1 MGESGRLPERF
12 AAAFLFCP
20 QRRISGAFRTPH
32 RGLRFVIALANTT
45 SISCGRF
52 RAQLRAATSDS
63 APYIRL
69 YGRLFSFIRGRLF
82 SFIPFLSQVRCF
94 ALRLPT
100 LRLIFV
106 FADRLFPFLC
116 YDLCRYGKY
125 RSAALGMTNIQN
137 PSPALSPRIV
147 LCGRLFSFIPF
158 LSQVRNFALRLPTL
172 RPIFVSADRLF
183 LSLCY
188 ALCRYGKYRSAALG
202 MTNIQKPSPALS
214 PRSVLCGRLFS
225 FIPFLSQVRCFA
237 LRLPTLRLIF
247 VFADRLFPFLCYD
260 LCRYGKYRSAALG
273 MTNIQKPSPA
283 LSPRSVLCGRL
294 FSFIP
299 FLSQVRCFALR
310 LPTLRTDFFFLFAM
324 PFADTHISIRGAVQP
339 RRSESVRS
347 KNSALSLKNS

>member
-69 YGRLFSFIRGRLF
+69 CGQTFFPS
-82 SFIPFLSQVRCF
+82 
-94 ALRLPT
+94 LR
-100 LRLIFV
+100 
-106 FADRLFPFLC
+106 
-116 YDLCRYGKY
+116 
-125 RSAALGMTNIQN
+125 
-137 PSPALSPRIV
+137 
-147 LCGRLFSFIPF
+147 
-158 LSQVRNFALRLPTL
+158 
-172 RPIFVSADRLF
+172 
-183 LSLCY
+183 Y
-188 ALCRYGKYRSAALG
+188 A
-202 MTNIQKPSPALS
+202 
-214 PRSVLCGRLFS
+214 
-225 FIPFLSQVRCFA
+225 
-237 LRLPTLRLIF
+237 
-247 VFADRLFPFLCYD
+247 

-324 PFADTHISIRGAVQP
+324 PFADTHISICGAVQP

-347 KNSALSLKNS
+347 KNLALSLKNS